1 MQPRCNPETQ
11 VCGSAEPLF
20 KLFRLSFLAFFTL
33 YVVFWTAN
41 ARADE
46 SVGPY
51 VLVLGDSLTAG
62 YMLDPQDSFPAQLQD
77 YLQKEDANIR
87 VINAG
92 VSGDTSGGALWR
104 IDWALQDIPGGSP
117 NLAIIELGANDAM
130 QGIPPQKVRENLSAI
145 IAKLKGTGARIL
157 LAGML
162 APPNM
167 GPDYAAEF
175 DGMYAE
181 LAAEHD
187 VALYP
192 FFLEG
197 VATIAH
203 LNLYDGKHPTGEGVG
218 IIVERI
224 GPMVKKL
231 LAE

>member
-1 MQPRCNPETQ
+1 MQPRCKPETQ
-11 VCGSAEPLF
+11 LYGSAAPLF
-20 KLFRLSFLAFFTL
+20 KLFRFSFLAFFTV
-33 YVVFWTAN
+33 YVTFWTAN
-41 ARADE
+41 AHAEDNT
-46 SVGPY
+46 GPY
-51 VLVLGDSLTAG
+51 VLALGDSLTAG
-62 YMLDPQDSFPAQLQD
+62 YMLEPQDSFPAQLQA
-77 YLQKEDANIR
+77 YLQKDNATVR

-104 IDWALQDIPGGSP
+104 IDWALQDIPGGRP
-117 NLAIIELGANDAM
+117 DLAIIELGANDAM
-130 QGIPPQKVRENLSAI
+130 QGISPQKVRENLSAI

-175 DGMYAE
+175 DGLYAE

-197 VATIAH
+197 VATIAR

-224 GPMVKKL
+224 GPLVKKL